1 MRRVWRRG
9 HDRVQGRGANVK
21 KTYLAAFVLT
31 ILALGAPASGHHAT
45 QAEFDQNNIVVIE
58 GVMTKVLWVNPHVN
72 WIMDVKDAKT
82 GEVTTWTI
90 VGAGPGG
97 FRAAGL
103 SARGFFKVGDRYK
116 ASIALARNGSARG
129 HIMTFETPDGKVL
142 KIWSGNYDDPL
153 GK

>member
-1 MRRVWRRG
+1 MTAL
-9 HDRVQGRGANVK
+9 QGRGANVK

-103 SARGFFKVGDRYK
+103 SASGFFKVGDRVTRP
-116 ASIALARNGSARG
+116 A
-129 HIMTFETPDGKVL
+129 
-142 KIWSGNYDDPL
+142 
-153 GK
+153 